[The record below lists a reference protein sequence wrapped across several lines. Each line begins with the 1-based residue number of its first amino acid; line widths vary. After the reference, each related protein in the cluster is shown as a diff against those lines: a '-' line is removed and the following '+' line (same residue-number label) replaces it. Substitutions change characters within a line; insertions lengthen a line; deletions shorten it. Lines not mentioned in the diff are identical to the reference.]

1 MAARAVAKESTPLVP
16 VPAVVAALVVLGL
29 GAAGYLYSRY
39 GYKPAEPGA
48 ITAEAKAYV
57 RSLKLSDVE
66 MKATGSYLGQD
77 IVEIVGKIGNV
88 GDRPVK
94 LIEISCIFYDP
105 YSQVV
110 RRVRLPIVKASS
122 GGLAP
127 GETKPFRLAFDD
139 IPASWNKSMPQLV
152 IAQIVF

>member
-1 MAARAVAKESTPLVP
+1 VAANAARPQPASFLPL
-16 VPAVVAALVVLGL
+16 PAVLTLLAVLGL
-29 GAAGYLYSRY
+29 GTGVYLYSKY
-39 GYKPAEPGA
+39 GYKPTEPGA

-57 RSLKLSDVE
+57 RNLKLSDVS

-77 IVEIVGKIGNV
+77 VIEIVGRITNA

-94 LIEISCIFYDP
+94 LVEISCIFYDP
-105 YSQVV
+105 YMQVV

-122 GGLAP
+122 GGLGV
-127 GETKPFRLAFDD
+127 GETKPFRLPFDD